1 MKIQIVYEE
10 KEAIEGFE
18 VINIKY
24 GLDSLKGIID
34 HSSEEIYISESLD
47 KLDLENANLVLS
59 TALKKLRLD
68 GKIFISGTSLRSVCL
83 NVIGNEINY
92 ESFSK
97 LIAQSSSLRDV
108 NDIEEILINQNISI
122 ETSTVRGNI
131 YEITATRKRT

>member
-34 HSSEEIYISESLD
+34 HSSEEIYIPESLD

-122 ETSTVRGNI
+122 ETSTVRGNT